1 MLKFTLSTLF
11 TTALLPLFLSWSRA
25 QTEGQIDKM
34 QEASFNTPGMESP
47 ITPPMLA
54 GGVGLMVGHFVVGGW
69 LGQKGWQ
76 SFLSLLVGM
85 GAGTA
90 LFFQLLKRESKP

>member
-11 TTALLPLFLSWSRA
+11 TTALLPLFLFWSRA

-34 QEASFNTPGMESP
+34 QEAAFNTPGMESP

-76 SFLSLLVGM
+76 AVLSLLAGL

-90 LFFQLLKRESKP
+90 LFVQLGKRGE

>member
-11 TTALLPLFLSWSRA
+11 TTALLPLFLFWSRA

-34 QEASFNTPGMESP
+34 QEAAFNTPGMESP

-54 GGVGLMVGHFVVGGW
+54 GGVGFMVGHSVWGGW
-69 LGQKGWQ
+69 FGQQGW
-76 SFLSLLVGM
+76 LAVLVLRAGW
-85 GAGTA
+85 GAGPA
-90 LFFQLLKRESKP
+90 LFVQLGKRGD